1 MSGIPARWT
10 NFRRERETH
19 GQASAELANYDSRN
33 DPYEVRIVAGKLNLR
48 TKLDDQLRVAV
59 EARFYSNLP

>member
-1 MSGIPARWT
+1 
-10 NFRRERETH
+10 
-19 GQASAELANYDSRN
+19 
-33 DPYEVRIVAGKLNLR
+33 VRIVAGKLNLG